1 MHLSKRVKVVA
12 GVSALLGVVMAG
24 GAAFTATGITD
35 NAYANQFLGGT
46 VTQNVYGISLASVVY
61 GLASGGTGSEGSSN
75 NDNEVN
81 LITLTFAGSAAD
93 LTFANAQALVPTLSL
108 TLDSGGPDS
117 VTCTGIGV
125 VDAGTPLVNVATP
138 DVAYCDISDVVG
150 INEISV
156 TLANDQVS

>member
-1 MHLSKRVKVVA
+1 MYLSKRVKVVA

-61 GLASGGTGSEGSSN
+61 GLASNGTGTDGGTN
-75 NDNEVN
+75 NNNEVD

-125 VDAGTPLVNVATP
+125 VDTGNPTANPATAN
-138 DVAYCDISDVVG
+138 VAYCDIADVVG

-156 TLANDQVS
+156 TLANDQFS

>member
-1 MHLSKRVKVVA
+1 MYLSKRVKVVA

-46 VTQNVYGISLASVVY
+46 VTQNVYGISLANVVY
-61 GLASGGTGSEGSSN
+61 GLASGGTGSEGSTN

-93 LTFANAQALVPTLSL
+93 LTFANAQALVPSL
-108 TLDSGGPDS
+108 VITTDTPSTVD

-125 VDAGTPLVNVATP
+125 VDTATPLVNVATP